1 MVDVVKL
8 LPFGP
13 IADQLD
19 ACVLEVPHEA
29 PLLIL
34 VDVVA
39 AEVFFDIACVVN
51 VVH

>member
-13 IADQLD
+13 VADQLD
-19 ACVLEVPHEA
+19 SRVLDVPHEA

-34 VDVVA
+34 VDIVA
-39 AEVFFDIACVVN
+39 TEVFFDIVSVVN